1 MAINGISAGTMLVYG
16 SKERNKYTA
25 QNEFAKRMAKSTDK
39 AGEQISPYNAG
50 LRMNTGSSVQDAYRM
65 SFVQGASHVKTAY
78 ETYQSENY
86 KIIPD
91 NESGCFDIYNR
102 QGEKIGAFDYADI
115 KIRQD
120 SATGKQFLISEHG
133 TMSYDATV
141 LDGELKDA
149 LQKVMG
155 KEELETETLQG
166 FTLHTHAGTGIQFLI
181 RDGEAGHGGKVLLQS
196 EADVAKYEALA
207 QNYLSKYPNLVHDVN
222 AARIWADLEIKGLA
236 QRTEQG
242 IVQMGYDGMSYN
254 DNSDYKNNWS
264 VFFSE
269 NSYKALYEYIQ
280 NHRLSMED
288 MQKFSMWQDIFD
300 SIGSRYERIWSK
312 EEEDRGYLNS

>member
-1 MAINGISAGTMLVYG
+1 MGINGISAGAMPVYR
-16 SKERNKYTA
+16 SKERNKYIA
-25 QNEFAKRMAKSTDK
+25 QNEFIKRMAKSTVK
-39 AGEQISPYNAG
+39 AGEQISLHNAG

-65 SFVQGASHVKTAY
+65 SFVQGTSHVKTAY
-78 ETYQSENY
+78 ETYRSENY

-102 QGEKIGAFDYADI
+102 QGERIGAFDYADI

-120 SATGKQFLISEHG
+120 FATGKQFLISEHG
-133 TMSYDATV
+133 TMSYDAAV

-166 FTLHTHAGTGIQFLI
+166 FTLHTHAGTGIPFLI
-181 RDGEAGHGGKVLLQS
+181 RDGEEGRGGKVLLQS

-207 QNYLSKYPNLVHDVN
+207 QNYLSKYPNLVHDED

-236 QRTEQG
+236 QRTERG
-242 IVQMGYDGMSYN
+242 IVQMGYDGISYH
-254 DNSDYKNNWS
+254 DNSDDKNHWS
-264 VFFSE
+264 VFFSG
-269 NSYKALYEYIQ
+269 NTYKALYEYIQ

-300 SIGSRYERIWSK
+300 SIGSRYERIWP
-312 EEEDRGYLNS
+312 